1 MTEATHKRSKARGH
15 LFREEKSALLIANSR
30 ERQTLEGR
38 RLVNSRKQELEF
50 LEKKMIEAQKVQTQS
65 ETLGEND
72 VQTNEEDEISD
83 APQPPQE
90 VLEQAFEVLKKAT
103 GATNADEVL
112 EKFSA
117 QKDTFNRLVL
127 LRQEAEDKKKK
138 LEKEVEQ
145 LNAKLEYYK
154 YAEAKET
161 EKKTSK
167 MEQIQ
172 DLIDKERLRSK
183 KALAMKTQKDQVMQK
198 ILLSVRDLHRCVNPL
213 AIPSDSI
220 LAVLIE
226 ITNDLN
232 KILEKNKQQITED
245 VLENADVTEEK
256 WLPAPY
262 SGLVRRTPLP
272 QAGVSPAPPPPPT
285 SDDEEEVPSR
295 CYLKRQAQLVVDA
308 KSRRKNVRMQP
319 PKRN

>member
-1 MTEATHKRSKARGH
+1 MTEATHKRSKARSH
-15 LFREEKSALLIANSR
+15 LLREEKSAMIIANSR

-38 RLVNSRKQELEF
+38 RLVNFRKQELEF
-50 LEKKMIEAQKVQTQS
+50 LEKKMIEAQKLQTQS

-83 APQPPQE
+83 VPQPPEE

-127 LRQEAEDKKKK
+127 LRQEAEDQKKK
-138 LEKEVEQ
+138 LEKDLEQ
-145 LNAKLEYYK
+145 LNTKLEYYK

-161 EKKTSK
+161 EKKTTK

-172 DLIDKERLRSK
+172 ELIDKEKERSK
-183 KALAMKTQKDQVMQK
+183 KALAMKTLKDQIMQK
-198 ILLSVRDLHRCVNPL
+198 ILSSVRDLHRCVNPL
-213 AIPSDSI
+213 AIPGDNI
-220 LAVLIE
+220 LAILSE
-226 ITNDLN
+226 TTKDLN
-232 KILEKNKQQITED
+232 QILQRSKQQITED
-245 VLENADVTEEK
+245 VTENADITEEK

-272 QAGVSPAPPPPPT
+272 QPGVSPAPPPPPT